1 MGKDTRCKVI
11 HNGYKITYC
20 ASMQEVEGLMT
31 NVIEQYRKLNPT
43 KIMDRTLKLSGNKK
57 VRIVRFQYTTLYE
70 EDFIIEYN
78 E

>member
-1 MGKDTRCKVI
+1 MRKDTRCKVV

-20 ASMQEVEGLMT
+20 ESMQEVENLMT
-31 NVIEQYRKLNPT
+31 SVIEQYRKLNPS
-43 KIMDRTLKLSGNKK
+43 KIMDRTLKLSGDKR